1 MPFERLE
8 HQDGGI
14 TAVPGFQAAGVA
26 CGLKASGDRDLALI
40 YSAKPCATA
49 GVFTQNRF
57 LAAPVIYDQEL
68 LARNPVDIRAVAI
81 NSGCANAC
89 TGEPG
94 LSDAHKTALLAG
106 EALSIA
112 PESVLVMSTGVIGQ
126 PLTMDKMAKG
136 IAAAAGTLSATGGH
150 EAALAIM
157 TTDTQPKEVAVRLS
171 LAGQTVT
178 IGGMCKGAGMIHPN
192 MATLLGII
200 ATDAA
205 AEVGLLDLALR
216 QAVDQSFNMISV
228 DGDTSTNDTIL
239 LLANGLAANPPLIDD
254 SSPGY
259 EDFVAALT
267 FVSTEL
273 AKMIVHDGEGATKFI
288 TVQVRRAQSF
298 AEAKQA
304 AMAIARSCLFKTAIY
319 GEDANWGRVLAAVG
333 YSGVKVD
340 PDRVALWFGT
350 GQAGD
355 APLQLVKGGQPF
367 DVDEVRASEI
377 LAHDAIEIVVDLGL
391 GAEEATVWTCDL
403 SHGYVDINAHYRT

>member
-8 HQDGGI
+8 YQDSGI
-14 TAVPGFQAAGVA
+14 AAVPGFQAAGVA

-68 LARNPVDIRAVAI
+68 LVRNPMDIRAVVI

-94 LSDAHKTALLAG
+94 LSDARKTALLAG

-126 PLTMDKMAKG
+126 PLAMDKMAKG
-136 IAAAAGTLSATGGH
+136 IATAAGALSATGGH

-157 TTDTQPKEVAVRLS
+157 TTDTRPKEVAVRLS

-178 IGGMCKGAGMIHPN
+178 VGGMCKGAGMIHPN
-192 MATLLGII
+192 MATMLGLI

-205 AEVGLLDLALR
+205 VEVRLLGHLLR
-216 QAVDQSFNMISV
+216 QAVDRSFNMISV

-239 LLANGLAANPPLIDD
+239 LLANGLAANPPLLDE

-273 AKMIVHDGEGATKFI
+273 AKMIVRDGEGATKFV
-288 TVQVRRAQSF
+288 TLRVRGAQSL

-304 AMAIARSCLFKTAIY
+304 AMAIARSCLVKTAVY

-340 PDRVALWFGT
+340 PDRVMLWFGT

-367 DVDEVRASEI
+367 DVDEARASEI